1 MWDPYDTGQPLSQRG
16 SFLEPVIP
24 PTTEICDAPLY
35 CFSINKDW
43 IPLLVGAAMQ
53 LAQPSTWKVNNEAD
67 RETAIRR
74 ATDLCI
80 EIGNAVQCQSAPYVP
95 PGTDTPQ
102 AACNIA
108 GYLANSV
115 IRESMNQAINA
126 INENLSILN
135 YGQIIIGAIP
145 GVGEAYT
152 LFAGAILDFLGR
164 ITTGNVTD
172 FETALVDNTLWA
184 QVTCAIYTCIETDG
198 MITQANYPCIKNALC
213 SLSYGYTDV
222 TDAICAYFSNL
233 GPDNV
238 IAAQQPGALAS
249 YTCTCTGTPAISPPI
264 SQITPLVDSG
274 TTNILIAA
282 GESVGTTLITF
293 AKSFGSTPV
302 LTTGTDNTIMIP
314 SVSGPAHDSFTAKVE
329 APRPV
334 AVDTTVP
341 VNWMASVPGERT

>member
-43 IPLLVGAAMQ
+43 ILLLVGAAMQ

-67 RETAIRR
+67 RETALRR

-126 INENLSILN
+126 INENLID
-135 YGQIIIGAIP
+135 P
-145 GVGEAYT
+145 E
-152 LFAGAILDFLGR
+152 
-164 ITTGNVTD
+164 
-172 FETALVDNTLWA
+172 LWA
-184 QVTCAIYTCIETDG
+184 DYHRR
-198 MITQANYPCIKNALC
+198 YPRCGRGVHPLC
-213 SLSYGYTDV
+213 RGDPRLP
-222 TDAICAYFSNL
+222 
-233 GPDNV
+233 GPDHHRECV
-238 IAAQQPGALAS
+238 
-249 YTCTCTGTPAISPPI
+249 
-264 SQITPLVDSG
+264 
-274 TTNILIAA
+274 
-282 GESVGTTLITF
+282 
-293 AKSFGSTPV
+293 
-302 LTTGTDNTIMIP
+302 
-314 SVSGPAHDSFTAKVE
+314 
-329 APRPV
+329 
-334 AVDTTVP
+334 
-341 VNWMASVPGERT
+341 